1 MTTYATLTDTVTET
15 TVNFNMATSWKPK
28 IPEIGSLQY
37 ELGNSFPIK
46 KTDGTKGIQGSFD
59 LVSTS
64 DDMDDTVMTLA
75 QSTNVLLLTLPNGD
89 EYYIVWDPASPR
101 AGNKPFSSMVAD
113 PFPRLN
119 TWTFDYVQVATP

>member
-1 MTTYATLTDTVTET
+1 MTDYATLTDTVTET
-15 TVNFNMATSWKPK
+15 SVDFIMATGWKPK
-28 IPEIGSLQY
+28 IPEIGSIQY

-64 DDMDDTVMTLA
+64 DDMDHTIETLA
-75 QSTNVLLLTLPNGD
+75 ASINVLLLTLPNGD
-89 EYYIVWDPASPR
+89 SYYIVWNPATPR
-101 AGNKPFSSMVAD
+101 SGNKPFSSMAAEGI
-113 PFPRLN
+113 PPLN